1 MPLYLYK
8 AINQDG
14 KRCSGSHF
22 SASNKTLYRELQK
35 DGLRLISSK
44 QSFSFL
50 PFFRKT
56 IPLEDL
62 LDFCVHMEQLDRSR
76 LPIIDAILSL
86 SENVENA
93 RLKSVLFSISHDL
106 HQGLLLSQ
114 SMAHRPQ
121 VFNSL
126 FVHLIE
132 LGEKTGDFSSAFS
145 RIQDYLRWQRDFQT
159 QLSKATRYPAILFG
173 TILVML
179 GLLANFIMPDL
190 EQYLISVSNG
200 QQLPLATRALLNTI
214 HLSSCFLQMLL
225 FIMGSYICFV
235 IIAKTN
241 TKANLFK
248 SYLSLR
254 IPWIG
259 RLRQQL
265 MISEFLYCFALM
277 SDEGIDLLSSLSKS
291 AESISNIW
299 LKLELSKTIKLISS
313 GHKISEAFSSL
324 NQFSP
329 FIIRLISLGE
339 ETGTLPQL
347 LLQTADFQLKNNI
360 RKLQSVLTWIEP
372 TLILVIGSIIIWIV
386 TAVMVPLYDNLAVYD
401 L

>member
-8 AINQDG
+8 AINQEG
-14 KRCSGSHF
+14 KRCSGSYF
-22 SASNKTLYRELQK
+22 STSKKTLYQELQK
-35 DGLRLISSK
+35 DGLRMISSK
-44 QSFSFL
+44 QSLSRFPS
-50 PFFRKT
+50 FRKT

-62 LDFCVHMEQLDRSR
+62 LDFCVHMEQLDRSG

-86 SENVENA
+86 SESMENA

-114 SMAHRPQ
+114 SMAHHPQ
-121 VFNSL
+121 IFNSL

-132 LGEKTGDFSSAFS
+132 VSEKTGEFSSAFS

-159 QLSKATRYPAILFG
+159 QLSKATRYPAILLG
-173 TILVML
+173 TIFMML

-190 EQYLISVSNG
+190 ERYLVSIGNS
-200 QQLPLATRALLNTI
+200 QQLPLATRALLSAI
-214 HLSSCFLQMLL
+214 HLSSYFLQMSL
-225 FIMGSYICFV
+225 FILSSYGCF
-235 IIAKTN
+235 IFIARTN

-248 SYLSLR
+248 SYLSLKV
-254 IPWIG
+254 PWIG

-265 MISEFLYCFALM
+265 MTSEFLYCFALM
-277 SDEGIDLLSSLSKS
+277 SSSGIDLISSLSKS
-291 AESISNIW
+291 TESVPNMW
-299 LKLELSKTIKLISS
+299 LKFELSKLTKRISS

-372 TLILVIGSIIIWIV
+372 TLILVIGAIIIWIV

>member
-8 AINQDG
+8 AINQEG
-14 KRCSGSHF
+14 KRCSGDHF
-22 SASNKTLYRELQK
+22 STSKQTLYQDLQK
-35 DGLRLISSK
+35 DGLRLISSR
-44 QSFSFL
+44 QSLSRL
-50 PFFRKT
+50 PSFRKT

-62 LDFCVHMEQLDRSR
+62 LDFCVHMEQLDHSG

-86 SENVENA
+86 SESVENT

-114 SMAHRPQ
+114 SMARHPQ
-121 VFNSL
+121 IFNSL
-126 FVHLIE
+126 FIHLIE
-132 LGEKTGDFSSAFS
+132 LSERTGEFSSAFS

-159 QLSKATRYPAILFG
+159 QLSKATRYPAILLG
-173 TILVML
+173 TIFVML

-190 EQYLISVSNG
+190 ERYLISVGNG
-200 QQLPLATRALLNTI
+200 QQLPLSTRALLSTI
-214 HLSSCFLQMLL
+214 HLSSYFLQMSL
-225 FIMGSYICFV
+225 FILSSYGCF
-235 IIAKTN
+235 IFIAKTN
-241 TKANLFK
+241 TKTNLFK
-248 SYLSLR
+248 SYLSLKV
-254 IPWIG
+254 PWIG

-265 MISEFLYCFALM
+265 MTSEFLYCFALM
-277 SDEGIDLLSSLSKS
+277 SSSGIDLISSLSKS
-291 AESISNIW
+291 TESVSNMW
-299 LKLELSKTIKLISS
+299 LKLELSKITKRISS

-324 NQFSP
+324 EQFSP
-329 FIIRLISLGE
+329 FIIRLIRLGE

-372 TLILVIGSIIIWIV
+372 TLILVIGAIIIWIV

>member
-8 AINQDG
+8 AINQKG
-14 KRCSGSHF
+14 KRCSGDRF
-22 SASNKTLYRELQK
+22 STSKQTLYQDLQK
-35 DGLRLISSK
+35 DGLRLISSR
-44 QSFSFL
+44 QSLSRL
-50 PFFRKT
+50 PSFRKT

-62 LDFCVHMEQLDRSR
+62 LDFCVHMEQLDRSG

-86 SENVENA
+86 SESVDNA
-93 RLKSVLFSISHDL
+93 RLKSVLFLISHDL
-106 HQGLLLSQ
+106 RQGLLLSQ
-114 SMAHRPQ
+114 SMARHPQ
-121 VFNSL
+121 IFNSL
-126 FVHLIE
+126 FIHLIE
-132 LGEKTGDFSSAFS
+132 LSEKTGEFSSAFS

-159 QLSKATRYPAILFG
+159 QLSKATRYPAILLG
-173 TILVML
+173 TIFVML

-190 EQYLISVSNG
+190 ERYLVSIGNG
-200 QQLPLATRALLNTI
+200 QQLPLSTRALLSMI
-214 HLSSCFLQMLL
+214 HLSSYFLQMSL
-225 FIMGSYICFV
+225 FILSSYGCF
-235 IIAKTN
+235 IFIAKTN

-248 SYLSLR
+248 SYLSLKV
-254 IPWIG
+254 PWIG

-265 MISEFLYCFALM
+265 MTSEFLYCFALM
-277 SDEGIDLLSSLSKS
+277 SSAGIDLISSLSKS
-291 AESISNIW
+291 TESVSNMW
-299 LKLELSKTIKLISS
+299 LKLELSKITKRISS

-372 TLILVIGSIIIWIV
+372 TLILVTGAIIIWIV